1 MPAGPRL
8 TGRAARGA
16 TGVNTGQIISGVG
29 HLALIGWAL
38 IGGVFQSAPPPFEVV
53 QATAISEEEFAAIM
67 DRQSAPDAV
76 ADVDTPEPPAPG
88 EAAPSLS
95 SEADTPPEA
104 AQPDASAIPP
114 PDPAPDVSQIT
125 PPAPAEVE
133 DAPPVMEVPQEDTAV
148 MVPEVSPRPQPRP
161 APRVAPEAVARP
173 EPDVRVDDVASP
185 EVTPDE
191 GAESA
196 EEPSEATAPEEA
208 ATEIVTEAEEPA
220 QAAPSASVRP
230 RSRPARPAATA
241 EAEPEETPQPETTT
255 EPETPATDQSAVND
269 ALAAALGQAQQSSQ
283 APSGPPLTG
292 GEKDALRVAVQR
304 CWNVGS
310 LSSEALRTTVVVGVQ
325 MAESG
330 RPEIGSIRM
339 LSASGGGD
347 AAAKQ
352 AFEAARRA
360 IIRCGNDGFDL
371 PVEKYDHWRD
381 IEMTFNPENM
391 RIK

>member
-1 MPAGPRL
+1 
-8 TGRAARGA
+8 
-16 TGVNTGQIISGVG
+16 VNTGQIISGAG

-53 QATAISEEEFAAIM
+53 QATAISEEEFAVIM
-67 DRQSAPDAV
+67 DRERAPEAV

-104 AQPDASAIPP
+104 AQPDANEASP

-133 DAPPVMEVPQEDTAV
+133 DAPPVMEVPQEDMAV

-161 APRVAPEAVARP
+161 APRVAPEAVERP

-191 GAESA
+191 GAETV

-241 EAEPEETPQPETTT
+241 EAPVKPEAPAKPEAQPDTKPK
-255 EPETPATDQSAVND
+255 PETPATDQSAVND
-269 ALAAALGQAQQSSQ
+269 ALAAALGQAQQSTE

-310 LSSEALRTTVVVGVQ
+310 LSSEALGTTVVVGVK
-325 MAESG
+325 MAENG
-330 RPEIGSIRM
+330 TPEIGTIRM

-381 IEMTFNPENM
+381 IEMTFNPEKM